1 MCEVK
6 HAQQF
11 GDLGISVYF
20 LWMLCGFLTLIA
32 SMLFLWHRAFVLWKR
47 LVTYWQNVLGNV
59 ACRGHQRGF
68 VPPWGEDGFAVGRS
82 PGFEPLSLEVR
93 GLAAVGT
100 ACKGGSSQRTRYLE
114 GGDKGKS
121 CLSGGCCS
129 ITRNEWILGQKPWKD
144 IVWLGARL
152 MQCRIPLTKA
162 AVRLGV
168 YFCCKHI

>member
-1 MCEVK
+1 MYFSCLKLWIGVKYKQQTKKKSTFIHKHYIQAHCSLSHVFKTHKLWFSHSCHHVCEVK
-6 HAQQF
+6 HAQQL

-68 VPPWGEDGFAVGRS
+68 VPPWGEDGFAVGRT

-93 GLAAVGT
+93 GLAVVGT
-100 ACKGGSSQRTRYLE
+100 ACKGGRSWWKLK
-114 GGDKGKS
+114 DKV
-121 CLSGGCCS
+121 
-129 ITRNEWILGQKPWKD
+129 PWR
-144 IVWLGARL
+144 WW
-152 MQCRIPLTKA
+152 
-162 AVRLGV
+162 
-168 YFCCKHI
+168 